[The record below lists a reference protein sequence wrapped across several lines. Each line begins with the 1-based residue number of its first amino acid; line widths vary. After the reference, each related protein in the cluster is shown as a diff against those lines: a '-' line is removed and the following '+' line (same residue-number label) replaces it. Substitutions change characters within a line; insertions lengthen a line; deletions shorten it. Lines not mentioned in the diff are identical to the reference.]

1 MFSRFIR
8 LIPAR
13 AWMILCIVLLL
24 VPLSVILLAWGK
36 TDSEIW
42 SFLLE
47 YQLGELL
54 ANTLWLVVSVGFGTV
69 FLGTTS
75 AWLTAMYDFPLRRFY
90 FWAMMLPLAVPSY
103 VLAFTQLGLFDYT
116 GPVSTFMR
124 EQWGFAQGLPDIRNG
139 FGLAL
144 VMSLTFYPYVYLLA
158 RNAFSSMGS
167 QALEAGASLG
177 LTPFQSFL
185 KIALPMARPWI
196 SSGMILALME
206 VLADFGTVSVFSYNT
221 FTTAIYQAW
230 FDFFSI
236 ETAKQLASILIL
248 GVFVLL
254 VFEQLSRGNR
264 RFTPTGRGRLHA
276 RKHLRGT
283 QAFAACLFCSLIL
296 LTAFIIP
303 LIQLLI
309 WIGETF
315 NDGFNIILWEQA
327 WHSFAGSLAAAG
339 LVTAVA
345 LLLALAKRA
354 DKSRFAP
361 IAARIATLGYAVPGS
376 VLAVGVFVPIAG
388 IDNFLIDYFDLPE
401 EVDAVLKGTL
411 AVMLLAYLIR
421 FLAVAYSVLE
431 SGLERIS
438 PNLGEAARSLGHHGG
453 STVRRIYLPLLKGSL
468 GTAMLMVFV
477 DVMKEMPIT
486 LMTKPFDWD
495 TLSARV
501 YSFTSEGLYANA
513 ALPALLIVLTG
524 LLPVILF
531 SRNKH

>member
-1 MFSRFIR
+1 M
-8 LIPAR
+8 LA
-13 AWMILCIVLLL
+13 CIVLL
-24 VPLSVILLAWGK
+24 VIPLSVILSAWGEMDK
-36 TDSEIW
+36 EIW
-42 SFLLE
+42 TFLLE

-54 ANTLWLVVSVGFGTV
+54 LNTLWLVASVGFGTV
-69 FLGTTS
+69 FLGTAS

-90 FWAMMLPLAVPSY
+90 FWAMMLPLAIPSY

-124 EQWGFAQGLPDIRNG
+124 EQLGFSDGLPDIRNG
-139 FGLAL
+139 VGLAI

-177 LTPFQSFL
+177 FAPLQSFW

-196 SSGMILALME
+196 GSGMILALME
-206 VLADFGTVSVFSYNT
+206 VLADFGTVSVFSFST

-248 GVFVLL
+248 GVFLL
-254 VFEQLSRGNR
+254 LAFEQLSRGSR
-264 RFTPTGRGRLHA
+264 RFTPSGRSRHQS
-276 RKHLRGT
+276 RKTLCG
-283 QAFAACLFCSLIL
+283 AKALAASLFCALIL
-296 LTAFIIP
+296 MTAFIIP
-303 LIQLLI
+303 LVQLSI
-309 WIGETF
+309 WAYETF
-315 NDGFNIILWEQA
+315 NDGFNVLLWEQA
-327 WHSFAGSLAAAG
+327 WHSFAASLAAAAV
-339 LVTAVA
+339 VTAAA
-345 LLLALAKRA
+345 LLLALSKRA
-354 DKSRFAP
+354 DNSRFA
-361 IAARIATLGYAVPGS
+361 AVASRIATLGYAVPGS
-376 VLAVGVFVPIAG
+376 VLAVGVFVPIAYF
-388 IDNFLIDYFDLPE
+388 DNFLIEYFRLPE
-401 EVDAVLKGTL
+401 EVDAIFKGTL
-411 AVMLLAYLIR
+411 AVMIIAYLIR
-421 FLAVAYSVLE
+421 FLAVGYSVLE

-438 PNLGEAARSLGHHGG
+438 PNLSEASRSLGHHGG
-453 STVRRIYLPLLKGSL
+453 SILRRVYLPLLKGSI
-468 GTAMLMVFV
+468 GTAMLMTFV

-531 SRNKH
+531 SRSGGHR